1 MKLIERMVIQYSSY
15 AIISIIILFGVNAYS
30 AERVVLSIVN
40 GEQTHHFTMQ
50 DLDDLPKS
58 EIITT
63 TPWTGENTVFEGIS
77 AATLLKIIGE
87 SKASLKVTALNNYW
101 AMIPS
106 EDIDKY
112 NPILAIRK
120 DDKLM
125 SVRDKGPV
133 WVIYPLSDFKE
144 EKNEVLHSRMV
155 WQVDKIDIE
164 K

>member
-63 TPWTGENTVFEGIS
+63 TPWTGENTVLKEYQQQHYS
-77 AATLLKIIGE
+77 RLLANQKQ
-87 SKASLKVTALNNYW
+87 A
-101 AMIPS
+101 
-106 EDIDKY
+106 
-112 NPILAIRK
+112 
-120 DDKLM
+120 
-125 SVRDKGPV
+125 
-133 WVIYPLSDFKE
+133 
-144 EKNEVLHSRMV
+144 
-155 WQVDKIDIE
+155 
-164 K
+164 